1 MVLLCESVLPDVLV
15 VPLGGMV
22 GRVAIKKAHRAVVLP
37 DELLKIFVL
46 HHYVLQTPV
55 GLLDEREVSPHIV
68 GLAAVA
74 GEGRGVAVADD
85 LIEPGRFLHIA
96 GGAAPQSVL
105 SLPFGQIHI
114 IPRQRLFDQFE
125 VLTGIKDIP
134 QGVDQLLMPVSDAA
148 IQIGEEAVEVVV
160 DLKIPAGGLVEQ
172 HPAAAPEHLDVS
184 LIGQREPSHDLLPQ
198 RLFAPHPAHEAVQGL
213 SPPGMRSWAV
223 SNFSNDWF
231 RPRMAAAMPLI
242 RWVMWAMVAR
252 TSCSA
257 AA

>member
-1 MVLLCESVLPDVLV
+1 MVFFCKSVLPDVLV

-46 HHYVLQTPV
+46 HHHVLQTPV
-55 GLLDEREVSPHIV
+55 GLLNKGEVGPHIV

-74 GEGRGVAVADD
+74 GESGGVAVADD
-85 LIEPGRFLHIA
+85 LIEPGRSLHIA
-96 GGAAPQSVL
+96 GGAAHQGVL
-105 SLPFGQIHI
+105 SLPFGQIHL

-125 VLTGIKDIP
+125 VLTGIEDIP
-134 QGVDQLLMPVSDAA
+134 QGVDQLLMPVPDAA
-148 IQIGEEAVEVVV
+148 VQVGEEAVEVVV

-172 HPAAAPEHLDVS
+172 HPAAAPEHLNVP
-184 LIGQREPSHDLLPQ
+184 LIGQREPLNNFLTQ

>member
-1 MVLLCESVLPDVLV
+1 
-15 VPLGGMV
+15 MV
-22 GRVAIKKAHRAVVLP
+22 GGITVKEAHRAVVLP
-37 DELLKIFVL
+37 DELLKVLVL
-46 HHYVLQTPV
+46 HHHILQTPV
-55 GLLDEREVSPHIV
+55 GLLNKGEVGPHIV

-74 GEGRGVAVADD
+74 GEGGGVAVADD
-85 LIEPGRFLHIA
+85 LIEPRRPLDV
-96 GGAAPQSVL
+96 GGALAAQ
-105 SLPFGQIHI
+105 GQPH
-114 IPRQRLFDQFE
+114 PVK
-125 VLTGIKDIP
+125 VLTGIENIF
-134 QGVDQLLMPVSDAA
+134 QGVHQ
-148 IQIGEEAVEVVV
+148 QIRLVPDTAVQVGKKAVEVVV

-172 HPAAAPEHLDVS
+172 HPAAAPEDLNVTF
-184 LIGQREPSHDLLPQ
+184 IVQREPLHHLLPQ
-198 RLFAPHPAHEAVQGL
+198 RLFAADPAHEAVQGL